1 MPSKH
6 ILVFEI
12 RGQGALS
19 SVFVRLK
26 LQPSHISYLQ
36 NNMMLEKHLRRIKKA
51 ETGVSEEDEWE
62 EIPTLGQK
70 IEDQLIEEVPD
81 RSVRIE
87 RTKKSNLELYEEDS
101 PKIKDDFHNAA
112 QYIKLVKNHVQEKKS
127 EFEKFKQDKEKFDKQ
142 ISTLKPKKPII
153 NFDLDRLDYKEVK
166 VSQLKQELS
175 ILEEERET
183 IRNNILHFNNQIK
196 HAQSELSF
204 KVEQID
210 EIKLELSRLE
220 KKEALQKPIKTEQEA
235 IDIIKQELEIIGNV
249 EESKRI
255 SRTVNTLVDLLKSK
269 NELTVKELKT
279 VKEEFRELQAK
290 YIELMSKLK

>member
-1 MPSKH
+1 
-6 ILVFEI
+6 
-12 RGQGALS
+12 
-19 SVFVRLK
+19 
-26 LQPSHISYLQ
+26 
-36 NNMMLEKHLRRIKKA
+36 MMLEKHLRRIKKA